1 MITTTSEYGGTSVA
15 PVAARPRRA
24 AAVALLAG
32 TLLAAT
38 ALSMHLRGGGADL
51 DFLRHV
57 GEDPTRWL
65 VGHVLMTIGGVL
77 LLLGL
82 TAVPA
87 LARARG
93 RRLVATGSVLAGIG
107 AASTALGDF
116 AHGAL
121 AYVLIDDV
129 PVEKS
134 LEIQNQFYEQPLLA
148 LISMPSLLLPIGMLV
163 LGLGLLISRAVPVA
177 AGVLVLVA
185 PIAVQAG
192 YVITALPMPVMVL
205 PLVVGLGWTA
215 LLVGRKRQT

>member
-1 MITTTSEYGGTSVA
+1 MTTTFEYGGTSA
-15 PVAARPRRA
+15 AAVAAGPRRA

-38 ALSMHLRGGGADL
+38 ALSMHPRGGGADL

-57 GEDPTRWL
+57 GEEPTRWL
-65 VGHVLMTIGGVL
+65 VGHVLMAVGGVL
-77 LLLGL
+77 LLLGI

-93 RRLVATGSVLAGIG
+93 RRLVKASSVLAGIG
-107 AASTALGDF
+107 AVSTALGDF

-121 AYVLIDDV
+121 AYVLIDEV
-129 PVEKS
+129 HVEKS

-148 LISMPSLLLPIGMLV
+148 LISMPGLLLPIGLLV

-177 AGVLVLVA
+177 VGVLVLVA
-185 PIAVQAG
+185 PVAVQAG
-192 YVITALPMPVMVL
+192 YAVTALPMPSL
-205 PLVVGLGWTA
+205 
-215 LLVGRKRQT
+215 